1 MSLHFILG
9 TPCILRF
16 LDRIS
21 EEEEKE
27 AQEQQGDNDFVAA
40 DLVTY
45 EADPETGDVVID
57 ASAWENKKGTSEVCG
72 VSILADQLGTYDI
85 EMEMKERDL
94 EDLAQLSVTVYID
107 NIVKTVI
114 SIRGTKGEWIKETRD
129 LGFFFW
135 PNRDPGTLY
144 FGANGHAAWQDP
156 PEVKRRHGSAEQTRG
171 INKKRNTE
179 KNRNPGSRCL
189 RSGAGFRFFV

>member
-1 MSLHFILG
+1 MNVLHFTLG

-21 EEEEKE
+21 EEEKE

-72 VSILADQLGTYDI
+72 VSILADKMGTYDI
-85 EMEMKERDL
+85 EMEMKADL

-129 LGFFFW
+129 LGFFFGS
-135 PNRDPGTLY
+135 NHYLKLY
-144 FGANGHAAWQDP
+144 FGANGMQLG
-156 PEVKRRHGSAEQTRG
+156 KIRL
-171 INKKRNTE
+171 K
-179 KNRNPGSRCL
+179 L
-189 RSGAGFRFFV
+189 REGMEALSKHEE